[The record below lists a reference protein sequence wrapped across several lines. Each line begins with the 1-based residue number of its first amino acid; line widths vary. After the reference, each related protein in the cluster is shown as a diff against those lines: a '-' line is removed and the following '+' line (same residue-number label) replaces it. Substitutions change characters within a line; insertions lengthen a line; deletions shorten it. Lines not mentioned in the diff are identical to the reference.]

1 MGAGGPPD
9 ARNNHLSLPAARR
22 ASATR
27 AHVRRW
33 PVRIGEFV
41 RNTLSPSSTG
51 HTAVSLFASVELV
64 PGDPILGMTE
74 AYNADSRP
82 GKVNLGVGIYYD
94 EQGRIP
100 LLDSVREIEQAL
112 AADAKPRGYLPI
124 DGLPGYNLA
133 TQKLLFGAGSTALE
147 AGRVVTAQTIGGSG
161 ALRIGADFLKRALP
175 QAKIA
180 ISNPSWENHRVV
192 FGTAGFDVSDYRYYD
207 PATHGLDF
215 TGMLADLGA
224 LEPGTVVL
232 LHACCHNPT
241 GVDLTAA
248 QWAQVVELVKERGL
262 LPFIDIAYQGF
273 DQGTDA
279 DATAIR
285 LFADSGIPA
294 FVVASSYSKS
304 FSLYGERVGALSI
317 VSADRDEAKRVQSHI
332 KRTIRSNYSSPATHG
347 GALVSG
353 VLGSDELRARWEKEL
368 GGMRERIH
376 TLRAGLV
383 SKLAALGA
391 PEFGF
396 IQQQAGMFSYSGL
409 SKAQVDR
416 LREEYAI
423 YAIGTGRICVAAL
436 NSQNIDKVA
445 EAVYAVSRG

>member
-1 MGAGGPPD
+1 M
-9 ARNNHLSLPAARR
+9 
-22 ASATR
+22 
-27 AHVRRW
+27 
-33 PVRIGEFV
+33 
-41 RNTLSPSSTG
+41 
-51 HTAVSLFASVELV
+51 SLFASVELV
-64 PGDPILGMTE
+64 PGDPILGLTE
-74 AYNADSRP
+74 AYNADTRP

-100 LLDSVREIEQAL
+100 LLDSVRQVEQAL
-112 AADAKPRGYLPI
+112 AADARPRGYIPI
-124 DGLPGYNLA
+124 DGLPAYNQA
-133 TQKLLFGAGSTALE
+133 TQKLVFGADSAVLA

-175 QAKIA
+175 GAKIA
-180 ISNPSWENHRVV
+180 ISSPSWENHRVV
-192 FGTAGFDVSDYRYYD
+192 FASAGFEVVDYRYYD

-215 TGMLADLGA
+215 AGMLADLGA

-241 GVDLTAA
+241 GVDLASA
-248 QWAQVVELVKERGL
+248 QWKRVVELVKERNL
-262 LPFIDIAYQGF
+262 LPFVDMAYQGF
-273 DQGTDA
+273 DQGADA
-279 DATAIR
+279 DAQAIR

-304 FSLYGERVGALSI
+304 FSLYGERVGALSL
-317 VSADRDEAKRVQSHI
+317 VAADRDEARRVLSQI
-332 KRTIRSNYSSPATHG
+332 KRTIRSNYSSPSTHG
-347 GALVSG
+347 GALVAG
-353 VLGSDELRARWEKEL
+353 VLGSDELRGRWEQEL

-376 TLRAGLV
+376 ALRAALV
-383 SKLAALGA
+383 GKLAALGA

-436 NSQNIDKVA
+436 NQQNIDKVA
-445 EAVYAVSRG
+445 QAVYEVSRG